1 MVELEAARA
10 GRKASVGHRGAA
22 GHAPEN
28 TLPSFETALG
38 MGVDA
43 VELDVRRSRDG
54 ELVVIHDAAIDRTTD
69 GRGEVA
75 ALSLSELRAVD
86 AGARFGGKFP
96 GARIPTLREVLAWAR
111 GRTELVIEIK
121 GDPHPQ
127 PGVEEQVLGLV
138 AEHGMIERVMVISF
152 HHPTLR
158 RVRELEPRVATG
170 MLYTGFF
177 ADTVAA
183 ARAAGAD
190 CVRPGWRDWNEAL
203 VRDVHS
209 AGLVA
214 GAWTVD
220 DEAAMERLLDMGLDS
235 ITTNY
240 PDRLRRV
247 LDRRRPR

>member
-1 MVELEAARA
+1 VLEIEGART
-10 GRKASVGHRGAA
+10 GKKVSVGHRGAA

-28 TLPSFETALG
+28 TIVSFETALRQG
-38 MGVDA
+38 AEV

-54 ELVVIHDAAIDRTTD
+54 ELVVIHDATVDRTTD
-69 GRGEVA
+69 GRGKVA
-75 ALSLSELRAVD
+75 EMTLGELRALD
-86 AGARFGGKFP
+86 AGARHGGAFGGT
-96 GARIPTLREVLAWAR
+96 RIPTLRETLEWAS
-111 GRTELVIEIK
+111 GRTELAVEIK

-127 PGVEEQVLGLV
+127 DGVVEQVVRLV
-138 AEHGMIERVMVISF
+138 AEHGMVDRVIVISF
-152 HHPTLR
+152 YHPALR
-158 RVRELEPRVATG
+158 RVRELEPALATG
-170 MLYTGFF
+170 MLYNGYL

-203 VRDVHS
+203 VAAVHA

-220 DEAAMERLLDMGLDS
+220 DEAAMRQVLAMGIDS

-247 LDRRRPR
+247 LARG